1 MSRILFLDDCPA
13 RQKWAKEN
21 LGNNP
26 GDWLADPTTRI
37 RNLPATPCNLPRDR
51 RVQAPEVEV
60 MNLRQCRVSL
70 FLLFVVATG
79 AHAQGLI
86 LPRPLPN
93 LPHPPALSVKRHRIQ
108 VTQRVQ
114 GEASALS
121 LRIVAQ
127 RHRYERVAEFVEH

>member
-1 MSRILFLDDCPA
+1 
-13 RQKWAKEN
+13 
-21 LGNNP
+21 
-26 GDWLADPTTRI
+26 
-37 RNLPATPCNLPRDR
+37 
-51 RVQAPEVEV
+51 

-108 VTQRVQ
+108 VTLNAGTARTEVDQV
-114 GEASALS
+114 
-121 LRIVAQ
+121 
-127 RHRYERVAEFVEH
+127 FVNPTDQYDLTTVSIQQQEQ